1 MLLLCYISLSP
12 CLYALGIL
20 QFMIQDAA
28 CTLFT
33 KRQPFFLFSNCVPIT
48 AYDVLPLVII
58 GGSFSSFIEQHSYN
72 NKPFLVWQAAYV
84 FCLERSVLLIQNPLL
99 SIL

>member
-12 CLYALGIL
+12 VLYAASML
-20 QFMIQDAA
+20 QSKMQGAV
-28 CTLFT
+28 CTLLP
-33 KRQPFFLFSNCVPIT
+33 KNIAFFLFSNGVPIT
-48 AYDVLPLVII
+48 ACDVLSLVMI
-58 GGSFSSFIEQHSYN
+58 GGSFSRSIEQHSY

-84 FCLERSVLLIQNPLL
+84 SRLERSVFLIQNPLL